1 MINLLILRG
10 YFMSYTYENVFV
22 NSDYPNVTA
31 IEANQFYNNNVP
43 GFDDKTIFY
52 CSEHCSAEI
61 SCANYQVDFS
71 DTKNKNRVT
80 PYFVNRKKQVH
91 SLSCSRWLEISKKRK
106 GVKEQTAHYT
116 QTGNEFVIEFLTGKG
131 LIPNQSTPS
140 KSDATIIDSTG
151 SKTSSTKPKKS
162 TPSKNRTPH
171 KSGLKEIVRLF
182 EEYQE
187 GNNLIQL
194 FDKNHNPIKFND
206 IFEKI
211 DRKKPTTVVSNLPK
225 IYYGQAKAEIKDENS
240 LRITFTGKAT
250 LSNIEN
256 KNISFLLY
264 RQTCEKNRKKSFYNE
279 LEKMAKLY
287 KEKRK
292 NYLSY
297 FTLYYEGN
305 FKIYDNKFINLNQ
318 ENIKEILKHIVI
330 TPN

>member
-1 MINLLILRG
+1 
-10 YFMSYTYENVFV
+10 MSYTYENVFV
-22 NSDYPNVTA
+22 SSNYPDVTA
-31 IEANQFYNNNVP
+31 IEANQFYNKKIPEFN
-43 GFDDKTIFY
+43 DKTIFY
-52 CSEHCSAEI
+52 CSENCSAEI
-61 SCANYQVDFS
+61 SCANYKVDFS
-71 DTKNKNRVT
+71 DPQNKNKVT
-80 PYFVNRKKQVH
+80 PYLVNRKKQEH
-91 SLSCSRWLEISKKRK
+91 LLSCPRWLEIAKKRE

-140 KSDATIIDSTG
+140 KSESTIIDTTG

-162 TPSKNRTPH
+162 TPSKKRTPH

-187 GNNLIQL
+187 GNNFIQL

-264 RQTCEKNRKKSFYNE
+264 RQTCEKNRKKTFYNE

-287 KEKRK
+287 KEDHK
-292 NYLSY
+292 NYFSY
-297 FTLYYEGN
+297 LTLYYEGD
-305 FKIYDNKFINLNQ
+305 FKIYDNKYINLNQ
-318 ENIKEILKHIVI
+318 ENISEILKHIVI

>member
-1 MINLLILRG
+1 
-10 YFMSYTYENVFV
+10 MSYTYENVFV

-31 IEANQFYNNNVP
+31 IEANKFYNNNVP

-52 CSEHCSAEI
+52 CSEYCSAEI
-61 SCANYQVDFS
+61 SCANYKVDFS
-71 DTKNKNRVT
+71 DPKNKNKVT
-80 PYFVNRKKQVH
+80 PYLVNRKKQKH
-91 SLSCSRWLEISKKRK
+91 LLSCPRWLEIAKKRE
-106 GVKEQTAHYT
+106 GVKEQTAHYI
-116 QTGNEFVIEFLTGKG
+116 QTGNEFVIEFLTGRG

-140 KSDATIIDSTG
+140 KSESTIIDVTG
-151 SKTSSTKPKKS
+151 SKTSSTKSKKS
-162 TPSKNRTPH
+162 TSSKKRTPH

-187 GNNLIQL
+187 GNNFIQL

-206 IFEKI
+206 VFEKI
-211 DRKKPTTVVSNLPK
+211 DWKKPATLISNLPK
-225 IYYGQAKAEIKDENS
+225 IYYGQAKAEINSENS

-256 KNISFLLY
+256 RNISFLLY

-287 KEKRK
+287 EEDRE

-318 ENIKEILKHIVI
+318 GNIKEILKHVVI